1 MSDDIEEMLKKML
14 DEVFERKIEK
24 KKSEESALA
33 SSSATE
39 SSSALSVGS
48 SDTKVD
54 STSPATLSPEKSVVE
69 KRSFSDQDYVNQ
81 YTAFLKQILE
91 RAKNR
96 EVTSDNGSQINA
108 DILGAV
114 EELLN
119 TKTSEGFVE
128 PLENL
133 RFSDQAS
140 AAKQNLDLTPRI
152 STGNPVLNETIGAK
166 EGILSAVEELLN
178 SKESTTSSVPITTGQ
193 NGENGPEVDKTKG
206 ENGPEI
212 GENGPEVDKT
222 KGENGPEVY
231 KTKGVNVINGENG
244 ADGVNTVVEKTAATA
259 KASSCGNAN
268 VCIEDINNEG
278 INTDT
283 TIYEAV
289 GTGKDR
295 VIVVRGLKAS
305 NN

>member
-1 MSDDIEEMLKKML
+1 MDDN
-14 DEVFERKIEK
+14 IEK
-24 KKSEESALA
+24 MVKEIFGKDIKKNETSSASSA
-33 SSSATE
+33 SASSLSSTAASATSTAASSAT
-39 SSSALSVGS
+39 SLGS
-48 SDTKVD
+48 IDTKVD
-54 STSPATLSPEKSVVE
+54 STSQVTLSPEKSVVE
-69 KRSFSDQDYVNQ
+69 KRSFSDQDYVKQ
-81 YTAFLKQILE
+81 YTAFLKHILE

-96 EVTSDNGSQINA
+96 EVTWDNGSQINA

-128 PLENL
+128 P
-133 RFSDQAS
+133 QAS
-140 AAKQNLDLTPRI
+140 SAHSI

-178 SKESTTSSVPITTGQ
+178 SKEFTTSSVPITTGQ